1 MKGGESRRSSTMTL
15 PQDLEGKHQ
24 ADDGEIEGSECGT
37 RSRLSGFGHEMINN
51 EAGFAAMPDDQ
62 VGFR

>member
-1 MKGGESRRSSTMTL
+1 MTL